1 MSEDEH
7 SIQSIVESGL
17 EMAGKQS
24 KEIILRY
31 ISYKYGLDSSSLAKY
46 KEEFSNYLREIL
58 GHSADLIIDRIDK
71 YTNENKIARTSNF
84 TMVQRSETADS
95 STLTDTEVLES
106 KMHATVVQQQRQKTK
121 EKKLTRISD
130 NIQFVICDSCFWC
143 ATLLVSIR
151 EPRCLSCGIEIRSPV
166 PIANNEKFTFE
177 ADTKRGISLSFSSYS
192 PRK

>member
-1 MSEDEH
+1 MSEDER
-7 SIQSIVESGL
+7 SIQLIVESGL

-31 ISYKYGLDSSSLAKY
+31 LSYKYGLDSSSLAKY

-58 GHSADLIIDRIDK
+58 GHSAYMIIDRIDK
-71 YTNENKIARTSNF
+71 YTNENKVTRTSNPN
-84 TMVQRSETADS
+84 TVQRSETVDNS
-95 STLTDTEVLES
+95 SLTATEVVEGN
-106 KMHATVVQQQRQKTK
+106 MHTTIVQHQRQKTR

-143 ATLLVSIR
+143 ATLLVSVH
-151 EPRCLSCGIEIRSPV
+151 EPRCLSCGIEIRSPI

-177 ADTKRGISLSFSSYS
+177 TNTKRGISLSFSS
-192 PRK
+192 